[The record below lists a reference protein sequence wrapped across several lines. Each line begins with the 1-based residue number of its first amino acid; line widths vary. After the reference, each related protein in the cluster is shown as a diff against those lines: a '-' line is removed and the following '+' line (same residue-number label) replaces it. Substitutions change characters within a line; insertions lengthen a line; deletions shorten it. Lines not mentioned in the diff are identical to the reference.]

1 MVFFLYCLGVERPS
15 GAVIACIL
23 GISLFTA
30 VASAGEV
37 NFNLVGFTFMCAA
50 SCSDA
55 VRLVLAQ
62 KLLSN
67 HKMQPMETL
76 YYMSPMCILWM
87 VPFVLLELPVA
98 QPVDYAVCPL

>member
-76 YYMSPMCILWM
+76 YYMSPICILWM
-87 VPFVLLELPVA
+87 IPFVLLELPVA
-98 QPVDYAVCPL
+98 QPVD